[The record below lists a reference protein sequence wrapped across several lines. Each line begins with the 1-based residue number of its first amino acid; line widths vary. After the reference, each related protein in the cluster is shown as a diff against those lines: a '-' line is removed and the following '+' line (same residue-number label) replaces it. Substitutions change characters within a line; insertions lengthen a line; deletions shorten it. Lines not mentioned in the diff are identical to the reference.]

1 MAESVGEIGLDLVVN
16 QNSFNRQMRGIT
28 SLAKKTGAAIAGAFG
43 VKKLIEF
50 GKSCLDLGS
59 GLVEVQNVVDVTF
72 PAMTAQVDKF
82 AQSAVE
88 NFGLSETMAKQYTG
102 TFGAM
107 AKAFEFSEK
116 QAYAVGTSLTA
127 LAGDVASFY
136 NLSQDEAYTKLKS
149 VFTGETESLKD
160 LGIVMT
166 QTALDSYALANGFG
180 KTTAQMSEAEKVA
193 LRYQFVQE
201 QLALASGDFAR
212 TSGGWANQVRI
223 LSLQFQSLKA
233 SVGQGLINIFAPVL
247 KMINTLI
254 GRLITLAN
262 AFKSFTELITGKKSS
277 GSSAGQMSDL
287 GSAASDASTGLD
299 NASDSADTAA
309 SSAKKAG
316 SAAKKAAKEMRSLMG
331 FDKVNKLSDPS
342 DNDDADSSDDDGS
355 DKGLG
360 KSNIVPD
367 IAPTKVNFGELAEG
381 ETTID
386 KLDKKFLNLFESIK
400 KGIEPTVKSLKRL
413 WNEGLAELGKFSW
426 QALKDFW
433 NHFLVPVAKWTFGTG
448 LPRFIDALNNGLMN
462 IDYSKINAALTDLW
476 DALTPFAINI
486 GEGLLWFWEN
496 VLVPL
501 GTWTANEVVPR
512 FLETLSSVISILNA
526 ILEALKPLFKWFW
539 DTVLLPIAKWTAGA
553 FLEIWDGINQALD
566 VFAKWCTNNP
576 GAVQG
581 ITVAI
586 GAFFGAWKVVELVSF
601 IQQAGGVIKALGLL
615 QEALFGTI
623 TKTLVA
629 KAETMYLT
637 ALYAKDFVVGVAQ
650 TISSLARQAAAFV
663 SATAAKIADAAAQAA
678 LTVATTAWNVAC
690 TIATGVTTAFGAAVA
705 FLTSPFGI
713 AVVAITAAIAIG
725 VLLYKNWDTVQAKAK
740 QLNDFL
746 SGVFARDWSKNF
758 GIFGDILNG
767 FMKSVENIYKAVK
780 KFLKGII
787 DFIAGVFTGDWSR
800 AWTGVKEIFG
810 GIWDAFVGLVKT
822 PVNLIIGILNGL
834 ITAAEF
840 CVNAIGSALNSI
852 NVDVPDWVTD
862 LTGLTSIGFNLPT
875 WHAAKIPY
883 LAQGAYVKAN
893 TPQLAMIGD
902 NLHQGEL
909 VAPEDKLQ
917 AMVNA
922 AVATVAGTGGISRA
936 ELESIVNNAVMRIV
950 AGLSQMGFYL
960 DGELMAK
967 AVKKAQENL
976 DMRYNPVKV
985 I

>member
-1 MAESVGEIGLDLVVN
+1 
-16 QNSFNRQMRGIT
+16 MRGIT
-28 SLAKKTGAAIAGAFG
+28 SVAKKAGATIAAAFG
-43 VKKLIEF
+43 LKKLIDF
-50 GKSCLDLGS
+50 GKSCTELGS
-59 GLVEVQNVVDVTF
+59 DLTEVQSVVDVVF
-72 PAMTAQVDKF
+72 PNMTAQVDKF
-82 AQSAVE
+82 AKSAAA
-88 NFGLSETMAKQYTG
+88 NFGLSETMAKKYTG
-102 TFGAM
+102 LFGTM
-107 AKAFEFSEK
+107 AQSFGFSEK
-116 QAYAVGTSLTA
+116 QAYDMGTALA
-127 LAGDVASFY
+127 GLAGDVASFY
-136 NLSQDEAYTKLKS
+136 NITQDEAYTKLKA
-149 VFTGETESLKD
+149 VFSGETEVLKD
-160 LGIVMT
+160 IGIVMT
-166 QTALDSYALANGFG
+166 QNALDAYALANGYE

-193 LRYQFVQE
+193 LRYEFIQK
-201 QLALASGDFAR
+201 QLSLASGDFLR
-212 TSGGWANQVRI
+212 TQDQWANQIRV
-223 LSLQFQSLKA
+223 LKLQFQSLKA
-233 SVGQGLINIFAPVL
+233 SIGKGLINVLLPVV
-247 KMINTLI
+247 KMINTVLKK
-254 GRLITLAN
+254 LMVLAD
-262 AFKSFTELITGKKSS
+262 AFKSFTELITGNKSS
-277 GSSAGQMSDL
+277 GSSSAGQMSDL

-331 FDKVNKLSDPS
+331 FDQINKLSDPS

-381 ETTID
+381 ETAID

-433 NHFLVPVAKWTFGTG
+433 NYFLVPVAKWTFGTG

-462 IDYSKINAALTDLW
+462 IDYGKINAALTDLW

-539 DTVLLPIAKWTAGA
+539 DTVLLPVAKWTAGA

-566 VFAKWCTNNP
+566 AFAKWCTNNP

-615 QEALFGTI
+615 QEALFGSI
-623 TKTLVA
+623 AAKLA
-629 KAETMYLT
+629 DKAETMYLT

-650 TISSLARQAAAFV
+650 TISSLAQQAAAFV

-678 LTVATTAWNVAC
+678 LTVATTAWNVVC
-690 TIATGVTTAFGAAVA
+690 TIATGVTTVFGAAVA

-917 AMVNA
+917 AMVNT
-922 AVATVAGTGGISRA
+922 AVATVAGSGGVSRA

-976 DMRYNPVKV
+976 DMRYNPVRV

>member
-1 MAESVGEIGLDLVVN
+1 
-16 QNSFNRQMRGIT
+16 MRGIT
-28 SLAKKTGAAIAGAFG
+28 SVAKKAGATIAAAFG

-59 GLVEVQNVVDVTF
+59 DLAEVQNVVDVTF
-72 PAMTAQVDKF
+72 PQMTAQVDSF
-82 AQSAVE
+82 AQSAAK

-107 AKAFEFSEK
+107 AKAFGFSEK
-116 QAYAVGTSLTA
+116 QAYDMGTSLTA

-160 LGIVMT
+160 LGVVMT

-201 QLALASGDFAR
+201 QLALANGDFAR

-233 SVGQGLINIFAPVL
+233 SIGQGLINVFTPVL

-331 FDKVNKLSDPS
+331 FDQIHKLSAPS

-360 KSNIVPD
+360 KSNTVSD

-413 WNEGLAELGKFSW
+413 WNEGLAELVKFSW

-462 IDYSKINAALTDLW
+462 IDYGKINAALTDLW

-512 FLETLSSVISILNA
+512 FLETLSFVISILNA
-526 ILEALKPLFKWFW
+526 TLEALKPLFKWFW

-553 FLEIWDGINQALD
+553 FLEIWDSINQALD
-566 VFAKWCTNNP
+566 VFAKWCTTNP

-615 QEALFGTI
+615 QEALFGSI
-623 TKTLVA
+623 AAKLA
-629 KAETMYLT
+629 DKAETMYLT

-650 TISSLARQAAAFV
+650 TISSLARQAAAFAT
-663 SATAAKIADAAAQAA
+663 ATAAKIADAVAQAA

-758 GIFGDILNG
+758 GIFGDVLNG

-875 WHAAKIPY
+875 WHATKIPY

-936 ELESIVNNAVMRIV
+936 ELESIINSAVLRIV
-950 AGLSQMGFYL
+950 AALSQMGFYL

>member
-1 MAESVGEIGLDLVVN
+1 
-16 QNSFNRQMRGIT
+16 MRGIT
-28 SLAKKTGAAIAGAFG
+28 SVAKKAGATIAAAFG
-43 VKKLIEF
+43 LKKLIDF
-50 GKSCLDLGS
+50 GKSCIELGS
-59 GLVEVQNVVDVTF
+59 DLTEVQSVVDVVF
-72 PAMTAQVDKF
+72 PNMTAQVDKF
-82 AQSAVE
+82 AKSAAA
-88 NFGLSETMAKQYTG
+88 NFGLSETMAKKYTG
-102 TFGAM
+102 LFGTM
-107 AKAFEFSEK
+107 AQSFGFSEK
-116 QAYAVGTSLTA
+116 QAYDMGTALA
-127 LAGDVASFY
+127 GLAGDVASFY
-136 NLSQDEAYTKLKS
+136 NITQDEAYTKLKA
-149 VFTGETESLKD
+149 VFSGETEVLKD
-160 LGIVMT
+160 IGIVMT
-166 QTALDSYALANGFG
+166 QNALDAYALANGYE

-193 LRYQFVQE
+193 LRYEFIQK
-201 QLALASGDFAR
+201 QLSLASGDFLR
-212 TSGGWANQVRI
+212 TQDQWANQIRV
-223 LSLQFQSLKA
+223 LKLQFQSLKA
-233 SVGQGLINIFAPVL
+233 SIGKGLINILLPVV
-247 KMINTLI
+247 KMINTVLKK
-254 GRLITLAN
+254 LMVLAD
-262 AFKSFTELITGKKSS
+262 AFKSFTELITGNKSS
-277 GSSAGQMSDL
+277 GSSSAGQMSDL
-287 GSAASDASTGLD
+287 GSAASDASAGLD
-299 NASDSADTAA
+299 NASDSADAVA

-331 FDKVNKLSDPS
+331 FDQINKLSDPS

-381 ETTID
+381 ETAID

-400 KGIEPTVKSLKRL
+400 KGIEPTIKSLKRL

-566 VFAKWCTNNP
+566 AFAKWCTNNP

-615 QEALFGTI
+615 QEALFGSI
-623 TKTLVA
+623 AAKLA
-629 KAETMYLT
+629 DKAETMYLT

-650 TISSLARQAAAFV
+650 TISSLARQAVAFAT
-663 SATAAKIADAAAQAA
+663 ATAAKIADAVAQAA

-840 CVNAIGSALNSI
+840 CVNAIGSALNSLNI
-852 NVDVPDWVTD
+852 DVPQWVTD

-875 WHAAKIPY
+875 WHATKIPY
-883 LAQGAYVKAN
+883 LAQGGYVKKN

-917 AMVNA
+917 AMVNT
-922 AVATVAGTGGISRA
+922 AVATVAGSGGVSRA

-950 AGLSQMGFYL
+950 AALSQMGFYL

>member
-1 MAESVGEIGLDLVVN
+1 
-16 QNSFNRQMRGIT
+16 MRGIT
-28 SLAKKTGAAIAGAFG
+28 SVAKKAGATIAAAFG

-59 GLVEVQNVVDVTF
+59 DLAEVQNVVDVTF
-72 PAMTAQVDKF
+72 PQMTAQVDSF
-82 AQSAVE
+82 AQSAAK

-107 AKAFEFSEK
+107 AKAFGFSEK
-116 QAYAVGTSLTA
+116 QAYDMGTSLTA

-160 LGIVMT
+160 LGVVMT

-201 QLALASGDFAR
+201 QLALANGDFAR

-233 SVGQGLINIFAPVL
+233 SIGQGLINVFTPVL
-247 KMINTLI
+247 KVVNNLI

-299 NASDSADTAA
+299 NASDSADTVA

-381 ETTID
+381 ETAID

-566 VFAKWCTNNP
+566 AFAKWCTNNP

-615 QEALFGTI
+615 QEALFGSI
-623 TKTLVA
+623 AAKLA
-629 KAETMYLT
+629 DKAETIYLT

-650 TISSLARQAAAFV
+650 TISSLARQAAAFAT
-663 SATAAKIADAAAQAA
+663 ATAAKIADAVAQAA

-758 GIFGDILNG
+758 GIFGDVLNG

-840 CVNAIGSALNSI
+840 CVNAIGSALNSLNI
-852 NVDVPDWVTD
+852 DVPQWVTD

-875 WHAAKIPY
+875 WHATKIPY
-883 LAQGAYVKAN
+883 LAQGGYVKKN

-909 VAPEDKLQ
+909 VAPENKLQ

-936 ELESIVNNAVMRIV
+936 ELESIINSAVLRIV
-950 AGLSQMGFYL
+950 AALSQMGFYL

>member
-1 MAESVGEIGLDLVVN
+1 
-16 QNSFNRQMRGIT
+16 MRGIT
-28 SLAKKTGAAIAGAFG
+28 SVAKKAGATIAAAFG

-59 GLVEVQNVVDVTF
+59 DLAEVQNVVDVTF
-72 PAMTAQVDKF
+72 PQMTAQVDSF
-82 AQSAVE
+82 AQSAAK

-107 AKAFEFSEK
+107 AKAFGFSEK
-116 QAYAVGTSLTA
+116 QAYDMGTSLTA

-160 LGIVMT
+160 LGVVMT

-201 QLALASGDFAR
+201 QLALANGDFAR

-233 SVGQGLINIFAPVL
+233 SIGQGLINVFTPVL

-331 FDKVNKLSDPS
+331 FDQIHKLSAPS

-360 KSNIVPD
+360 KSNTVSD

-462 IDYSKINAALTDLW
+462 IDYGKINAALTDLW

-512 FLETLSSVISILNA
+512 FLETLSFVISILNA
-526 ILEALKPLFKWFW
+526 TLEALKPLFKWFW

-566 VFAKWCTNNP
+566 AFAKWCTNNP

-615 QEALFGTI
+615 QEALFGSI
-623 TKTLVA
+623 AAKLA
-629 KAETMYLT
+629 DKAETIYLT

-650 TISSLARQAAAFV
+650 TISSLARQAAAFAT
-663 SATAAKIADAAAQAA
+663 ATAAKIADAVAQAA

-875 WHAAKIPY
+875 WHATKIPY

-909 VAPEDKLQ
+909 VAPENKLQ
-917 AMVNA
+917 AMVNT
-922 AVATVAGTGGISRA
+922 AVATVAGSGGVSRA

-976 DMRYNPVKV
+976 DMRYNPVRV

>member
-1 MAESVGEIGLDLVVN
+1 
-16 QNSFNRQMRGIT
+16 MRGIT
-28 SLAKKTGAAIAGAFG
+28 SVAKKAGATIAAAFG

-59 GLVEVQNVVDVTF
+59 DLAEVQNVVDVTF
-72 PAMTAQVDKF
+72 PQMTAQVDSF
-82 AQSAVE
+82 AQSAAK

-107 AKAFEFSEK
+107 AKAFGFSEK
-116 QAYAVGTSLTA
+116 QAYDMGTSLTA

-160 LGIVMT
+160 LGVVMT

-201 QLALASGDFAR
+201 QLALANGDFAR

-233 SVGQGLINIFAPVL
+233 SIGQGLINVFTPVL

-331 FDKVNKLSDPS
+331 FDQIHKLSAPS

-360 KSNIVPD
+360 KSNTVSD

-566 VFAKWCTNNP
+566 AFAKWCTNNP

-615 QEALFGTI
+615 QEALFGSI
-623 TKTLVA
+623 AAKLA
-629 KAETMYLT
+629 DKAETMYLT

-650 TISSLARQAAAFV
+650 TISSLARQAAAFAT
-663 SATAAKIADAAAQAA
+663 ATAAKIADAVAQAA

-725 VLLYKNWDTVQAKAK
+725 VLLYENWDTVQAKAK

-758 GIFGDILNG
+758 GIFGDVLNG

-875 WHAAKIPY
+875 WHATKIPY

-917 AMVNA
+917 AMVNT
-922 AVATVAGTGGISRA
+922 AVATVAGSGGVSRA

-950 AGLSQMGFYL
+950 AALSQMGFYL

-976 DMRYNPVKV
+976 DMRYNPVRV

>member
-1 MAESVGEIGLDLVVN
+1 
-16 QNSFNRQMRGIT
+16 MRGIT
-28 SLAKKTGAAIAGAFG
+28 SVAKKAGATIAAAFG

-59 GLVEVQNVVDVTF
+59 DLAEVQNVVDVTF
-72 PAMTAQVDKF
+72 PQMTAQVDSF
-82 AQSAVE
+82 AQSAAK

-107 AKAFEFSEK
+107 AKAFGFSEK
-116 QAYAVGTSLTA
+116 QAYDMGTSLTA

-160 LGIVMT
+160 LGVVMT

-201 QLALASGDFAR
+201 QLALANGDFAR

-233 SVGQGLINIFAPVL
+233 SIGQGLINVFTPVL

-331 FDKVNKLSDPS
+331 FDQINKLSDPS

-360 KSNIVPD
+360 KSNTVPD
-367 IAPTKVNFGELAEG
+367 IAPTKVNFGNLAEG
-381 ETTID
+381 ETAID

-566 VFAKWCTNNP
+566 AFAKWCTNNP

-615 QEALFGTI
+615 QEALFGSI
-623 TKTLVA
+623 AAKLA
-629 KAETMYLT
+629 DKAETMYLT

-650 TISSLARQAAAFV
+650 TISSLAQQAAAFV

-678 LTVATTAWNVAC
+678 LTVATTAWNVVC
-690 TIATGVTTAFGAAVA
+690 TIATGVTTVFGAAVA

-810 GIWDAFVGLVKT
+810 GIWDAFVGIVKT

-875 WHAAKIPY
+875 WHATKIPY

-936 ELESIVNNAVMRIV
+936 ELESIINSAVLRIV
-950 AGLSQMGFYL
+950 AALSQMGFYL

-976 DMRYNPVKV
+976 DMRYNPVRV

>member
-1 MAESVGEIGLDLVVN
+1 
-16 QNSFNRQMRGIT
+16 MRGIT
-28 SLAKKTGAAIAGAFG
+28 SVAKKAGATIAAAFG
-43 VKKLIEF
+43 LKKLIDF
-50 GKSCLDLGS
+50 GKSCTELGS
-59 GLVEVQNVVDVTF
+59 DLTEVQSVVDVVF
-72 PAMTAQVDKF
+72 PNMTAQVDKF
-82 AQSAVE
+82 AKSAAA
-88 NFGLSETMAKQYTG
+88 NFGLSETMAKKYTG
-102 TFGAM
+102 LFGTM
-107 AKAFEFSEK
+107 AQSFGFSEK
-116 QAYAVGTSLTA
+116 QAYDMGTALA
-127 LAGDVASFY
+127 GLAGDVASFY
-136 NLSQDEAYTKLKS
+136 NITQDEAYTKLKA
-149 VFTGETESLKD
+149 VFSGETEVLKD
-160 LGIVMT
+160 IGIVMT
-166 QTALDSYALANGFG
+166 QNALDAYALANGYE

-193 LRYQFVQE
+193 LRYEFIQK
-201 QLALASGDFAR
+201 QLSLASGDFLR
-212 TSGGWANQVRI
+212 TQDQWANQIRV
-223 LSLQFQSLKA
+223 LKLQFQSLKA
-233 SVGQGLINIFAPVL
+233 SIGKGLINILLPVV
-247 KMINTLI
+247 KMINTVLKK
-254 GRLITLAN
+254 LMVLAD
-262 AFKSFTELITGKKSS
+262 AFKSFTELITGNKSS
-277 GSSAGQMSDL
+277 GSSSAGQMSDL
-287 GSAASDASTGLD
+287 GSAASDASAGLD
-299 NASDSADTAA
+299 NASDSADAVA

-331 FDKVNKLSDPS
+331 FDQINKLSDPS

-381 ETTID
+381 ETAID

-400 KGIEPTVKSLKRL
+400 KGIEPTIKSLKRL

-566 VFAKWCTNNP
+566 AFAKWCTNNP

-615 QEALFGTI
+615 QEALFGSI
-623 TKTLVA
+623 AAKLA
-629 KAETMYLT
+629 DKAETMYLT

-650 TISSLARQAAAFV
+650 TISSLARQAVAFAT
-663 SATAAKIADAAAQAA
+663 ATAAKIADAVAQAA

-840 CVNAIGSALNSI
+840 CVNAIGSALNSLNI
-852 NVDVPDWVTD
+852 DVPQWVTD

-875 WHAAKIPY
+875 WHATKIPY

-917 AMVNA
+917 AMVNT
-922 AVATVAGTGGISRA
+922 AVATVAGSGGVSRA

-950 AGLSQMGFYL
+950 AALSQMGFYL

>member
-1 MAESVGEIGLDLVVN
+1 
-16 QNSFNRQMRGIT
+16 MRGIT
-28 SLAKKTGAAIAGAFG
+28 SVAKKAGATIAAAFG
-43 VKKLIEF
+43 LKKLIDF
-50 GKSCLDLGS
+50 GKSCTELGS
-59 GLVEVQNVVDVTF
+59 DLTEVQSVVDVVF
-72 PAMTAQVDKF
+72 PNMTAQVDKF
-82 AQSAVE
+82 AKSAAA
-88 NFGLSETMAKQYTG
+88 NFGLSETMAKKYTG
-102 TFGAM
+102 LFGTM
-107 AKAFEFSEK
+107 AQSFGFSEK
-116 QAYAVGTSLTA
+116 QAYDMGTALA
-127 LAGDVASFY
+127 GLAGDVASFY
-136 NLSQDEAYTKLKS
+136 NITQDEAYTKLKA
-149 VFTGETESLKD
+149 VFSGETEVLKD
-160 LGIVMT
+160 IGIVMT
-166 QTALDSYALANGFG
+166 QNALDAYALANGYE

-193 LRYQFVQE
+193 LRYEFIQK
-201 QLALASGDFAR
+201 QLSLASGDFLR
-212 TSGGWANQVRI
+212 TQDQWANQIRV
-223 LSLQFQSLKA
+223 LKLQFQSLKA
-233 SVGQGLINIFAPVL
+233 SIGKGLINILLPVV
-247 KMINTLI
+247 KMINTVLKK
-254 GRLITLAN
+254 LMVLAD
-262 AFKSFTELITGKKSS
+262 AFKSFTELITGNKSS
-277 GSSAGQMSDL
+277 GSSSAGQMSDL
-287 GSAASDASTGLD
+287 GSAASDASAGLD
-299 NASDSADTAA
+299 NASDSADAVA

-331 FDKVNKLSDPS
+331 FDQINKLSDPS

-381 ETTID
+381 ETAID

-400 KGIEPTVKSLKRL
+400 KGIEPTIKSLKRL

-539 DTVLLPIAKWTAGA
+539 DTVLLPIAKWTSGA

-566 VFAKWCTNNP
+566 AFAKWCTNNP

-615 QEALFGTI
+615 QEALFGSI
-623 TKTLVA
+623 AAKLA
-629 KAETMYLT
+629 DKAETMYLT

-650 TISSLARQAAAFV
+650 TISSLARQAVAFAT
-663 SATAAKIADAAAQAA
+663 ATAAKIADAVAQAA

-840 CVNAIGSALNSI
+840 CVNAIGSALNSLNI
-852 NVDVPDWVTD
+852 DVPQWVTD

-875 WHAAKIPY
+875 WHATKIPY
-883 LAQGAYVKAN
+883 LAQGGYVKKN

-909 VAPEDKLQ
+909 VAPENKLQ

-936 ELESIVNNAVMRIV
+936 ELESIINSAVLRIV
-950 AGLSQMGFYL
+950 AALSQMGFYL

>member
-1 MAESVGEIGLDLVVN
+1 
-16 QNSFNRQMRGIT
+16 MRGIT
-28 SLAKKTGAAIAGAFG
+28 SVAKKAGATIAAAFG
-43 VKKLIEF
+43 LKKLIDF
-50 GKSCLDLGS
+50 GKSCTELGS
-59 GLVEVQNVVDVTF
+59 DLTEVQSVVDVVF
-72 PAMTAQVDKF
+72 PNMTAQVDKF
-82 AQSAVE
+82 AKSAAA
-88 NFGLSETMAKQYTG
+88 NFGLSETMAKKYTG
-102 TFGAM
+102 LFGTM
-107 AKAFEFSEK
+107 AQSFGFSEK
-116 QAYAVGTSLTA
+116 QAYDMGTALA
-127 LAGDVASFY
+127 GLAGDVASFY
-136 NLSQDEAYTKLKS
+136 NITQDEAYTKLKA
-149 VFTGETESLKD
+149 VFSGETEVLKD
-160 LGIVMT
+160 IGIVMT
-166 QTALDSYALANGFG
+166 QNALDAYALANGYE

-193 LRYQFVQE
+193 LRYEFIQK
-201 QLALASGDFAR
+201 QLSLASGDFLR
-212 TSGGWANQVRI
+212 TQDQWANQIRV
-223 LSLQFQSLKA
+223 LKLQFQSLKA
-233 SVGQGLINIFAPVL
+233 SIGKGLINILLPVV
-247 KMINTLI
+247 KMINTVLKK
-254 GRLITLAN
+254 LMVLAD
-262 AFKSFTELITGKKSS
+262 AFKSFTELITGNKSS
-277 GSSAGQMSDL
+277 GSSSAGQMSDL
-287 GSAASDASTGLD
+287 GSAASDASAGLD

-331 FDKVNKLSDPS
+331 FDQVNKLSDPS

-381 ETTID
+381 ETAID

-586 GAFFGAWKVVELVSF
+586 SAFFGAWKVVELVSF

-615 QEALFGTI
+615 QEALFGSI
-623 TKTLVA
+623 AAKLA
-629 KAETMYLT
+629 DKAETIYLT

-650 TISSLARQAAAFV
+650 TISSLARQAAAFAT
-663 SATAAKIADAAAQAA
+663 ATAAKIADAVAQAA

-936 ELESIVNNAVMRIV
+936 ELESIINSAVLRIV
-950 AGLSQMGFYL
+950 AALSQMGFYL

>member
-1 MAESVGEIGLDLVVN
+1 
-16 QNSFNRQMRGIT
+16 MRGIT
-28 SLAKKTGAAIAGAFG
+28 SVAKKAGATIATAFG

-50 GKSCLDLGS
+50 GKSCTELGS
-59 GLVEVQNVVDVTF
+59 DLTEVQSVVDTVF
-72 PAMTAQVDKF
+72 PNMTVQVDKF
-82 AQSAVE
+82 AKSAAA
-88 NFGLSETMAKQYTG
+88 NFGLSETMAKKYTG
-102 TFGAM
+102 LFGTM
-107 AKAFEFSEK
+107 AQSFGFSEK
-116 QAYAVGTSLTA
+116 QAYDMGTALA
-127 LAGDVASFY
+127 GLAGDVASFY
-136 NLSQDEAYTKLKS
+136 NITQDEAYTKLKA
-149 VFTGETESLKD
+149 VFSGETEVLKD
-160 LGIVMT
+160 IGIVMT
-166 QTALDSYALANGFG
+166 QNALDAYALANGYE

-193 LRYQFVQE
+193 LRYEFIQK
-201 QLALASGDFAR
+201 QLSLASGDFLR
-212 TSGGWANQVRI
+212 TQDQWANQIRV
-223 LSLQFQSLKA
+223 LKLQFQSLKA
-233 SVGQGLINIFAPVL
+233 SIGKGLINVLLPVV
-247 KMINTLI
+247 KMINTVLKK
-254 GRLITLAN
+254 LMVLAD
-262 AFKSFTELITGKKSS
+262 AFKSFTELITGNKSS
-277 GSSAGQMSDL
+277 GSSSAGQMSDL
-287 GSAASDASTGLD
+287 GSAASDASAGLD
-299 NASDSADTAA
+299 NASDSADTVA

-331 FDKVNKLSDPS
+331 FDQINKLSDPS

-381 ETTID
+381 ETAID

-902 NLHQGEL
+902 NLHQGEI

-917 AMVNA
+917 AMVNT
-922 AVATVAGTGGISRA
+922 AVATVAGSGGVSRA

-976 DMRYNPVKV
+976 DMRYNPVRV

>member
-1 MAESVGEIGLDLVVN
+1 
-16 QNSFNRQMRGIT
+16 MRGIT
-28 SLAKKTGAAIAGAFG
+28 SVAKKAGATIAAAFG

-59 GLVEVQNVVDVTF
+59 DLAEVQNVVDVTF
-72 PAMTAQVDKF
+72 PQMTAQVDSF
-82 AQSAVE
+82 AQSAAK

-107 AKAFEFSEK
+107 AKAFGFSEK
-116 QAYAVGTSLTA
+116 QAYDMGTSLTA

-160 LGIVMT
+160 LGVVMT

-193 LRYQFVQE
+193 FRYQFVQE
-201 QLALASGDFAR
+201 QLALANGDFAR

-233 SVGQGLINIFAPVL
+233 SIGQGLINVFTPVL

-331 FDKVNKLSDPS
+331 FDQIHKLSAPS

-360 KSNIVPD
+360 KSNTVSD

-566 VFAKWCTNNP
+566 AFAKWCTNNP

-615 QEALFGTI
+615 QEALFGSI
-623 TKTLVA
+623 AAKLA
-629 KAETMYLT
+629 DKAETMYLT

-650 TISSLARQAAAFV
+650 TISSLARQAAAFAT
-663 SATAAKIADAAAQAA
+663 ATAAKIADAVAQAA

-725 VLLYKNWDTVQAKAK
+725 VLLYENWDTVQAKAK

-758 GIFGDILNG
+758 GIFGDVLNG

-875 WHAAKIPY
+875 WHATKIPY

-917 AMVNA
+917 AMVNT
-922 AVATVAGTGGISRA
+922 AVATVAGSGGVSRA

-950 AGLSQMGFYL
+950 AALSQMGFYL

-976 DMRYNPVKV
+976 DMRYNPVRV

>member
-1 MAESVGEIGLDLVVN
+1 
-16 QNSFNRQMRGIT
+16 MRGIT
-28 SLAKKTGAAIAGAFG
+28 SVAKKAGATIATAFG

-50 GKSCLDLGS
+50 GKSCTELGS
-59 GLVEVQNVVDVTF
+59 DLTEVQSVVDTVF
-72 PAMTAQVDKF
+72 PNMTVQVDKF
-82 AQSAVE
+82 AKSAAA
-88 NFGLSETMAKQYTG
+88 NFGLSETMAKKYTG
-102 TFGAM
+102 LFGTM
-107 AKAFEFSEK
+107 AQSFGFSEK
-116 QAYAVGTSLTA
+116 QAYDMGTA
-127 LAGDVASFY
+127 LAGLAGGVASFY
-136 NLSQDEAYTKLKS
+136 NITQDEAYTKLKA
-149 VFTGETESLKD
+149 VFSGETEVLKD
-160 LGIVMT
+160 IGIVMT
-166 QTALDSYALANGFG
+166 QNALDAYALANGYE

-193 LRYQFVQE
+193 LRYEFIQK
-201 QLALASGDFAR
+201 QLSLASGDFLR
-212 TSGGWANQVRI
+212 TQDQWANQIRV
-223 LSLQFQSLKA
+223 LKLQFQSLKA
-233 SVGQGLINIFAPVL
+233 SIGKGLINVLLPVV
-247 KMINTLI
+247 KMINTVLKK
-254 GRLITLAN
+254 LMVLAD
-262 AFKSFTELITGKKSS
+262 AFKSFTELITGNKSS
-277 GSSAGQMSDL
+277 GSSSAGQMSDL
-287 GSAASDASTGLD
+287 GSAASDASAGLD
-299 NASDSADTAA
+299 NASDSADTVA

-331 FDKVNKLSDPS
+331 FDQINKLSDPS

-381 ETTID
+381 ETAID

-902 NLHQGEL
+902 NLHQGEI

-917 AMVNA
+917 AMVNT
-922 AVATVAGTGGISRA
+922 AVATVAGSGGVSRA

-976 DMRYNPVKV
+976 DMRYNPVRV

>member
-1 MAESVGEIGLDLVVN
+1 
-16 QNSFNRQMRGIT
+16 MRGIT
-28 SLAKKTGAAIAGAFG
+28 SVAKKAGATIAAAFG

-59 GLVEVQNVVDVTF
+59 DLAEVQNVVDVTF
-72 PAMTAQVDKF
+72 PQMTAQVDSF
-82 AQSAVE
+82 AQSAAK

-107 AKAFEFSEK
+107 AKAFGFSEK
-116 QAYAVGTSLTA
+116 QAYDMGTSLTA

-160 LGIVMT
+160 LGVVMT

-201 QLALASGDFAR
+201 QLALANGDFAR

-233 SVGQGLINIFAPVL
+233 SIGQGLINVFTPVL

-331 FDKVNKLSDPS
+331 FDQIHKLSAPS

-360 KSNIVPD
+360 KSNTVSD

-462 IDYSKINAALTDLW
+462 IDYGKINAALTDLW

-512 FLETLSSVISILNA
+512 FLETLSFVISILNA
-526 ILEALKPLFKWFW
+526 TLEALKPLFKWFW

-553 FLEIWDGINQALD
+553 FLEIWDSINQALD
-566 VFAKWCTNNP
+566 VFAKWCTTNP

-615 QEALFGTI
+615 QEALFGSI
-623 TKTLVA
+623 AAKLA
-629 KAETMYLT
+629 DKAETMYLT

-650 TISSLARQAAAFV
+650 TISSLARQAAAFAT
-663 SATAAKIADAAAQAA
+663 ATAAKIADAVAQAA

-758 GIFGDILNG
+758 GIFGDVLNG

-875 WHAAKIPY
+875 WHATKIPY

-936 ELESIVNNAVMRIV
+936 ELESIINSAVLRIV
-950 AGLSQMGFYL
+950 AALSQMGFYL

>member
-1 MAESVGEIGLDLVVN
+1 
-16 QNSFNRQMRGIT
+16 MRGIT
-28 SLAKKTGAAIAGAFG
+28 SVAKKAGATIAAAFG

-59 GLVEVQNVVDVTF
+59 DLAEVQNVVDVTF
-72 PAMTAQVDKF
+72 PQMTAQVDSF
-82 AQSAVE
+82 AQSAAK
-88 NFGLSETMAKQYTG
+88 NFGVSETMAKQYTG

-107 AKAFEFSEK
+107 AKAFGFSEK
-116 QAYAVGTSLTA
+116 QAYDMGTSLTA

-160 LGIVMT
+160 LGVVMT

-201 QLALASGDFAR
+201 QLALANGDFAR

-233 SVGQGLINIFAPVL
+233 SIGQGLINVFTPVL

-331 FDKVNKLSDPS
+331 FDQIHKLSAPS

-360 KSNIVPD
+360 KSNTVSD

-566 VFAKWCTNNP
+566 AFAKWCTNNP

-615 QEALFGTI
+615 QEALFGSI
-623 TKTLVA
+623 AAKLA
-629 KAETMYLT
+629 DKAETMYLT

-650 TISSLARQAAAFV
+650 TISSLARQAAAFAT
-663 SATAAKIADAAAQAA
+663 ATAAKIADAVAQAA

-725 VLLYKNWDTVQAKAK
+725 VLLYENWDTVQAKAK

-758 GIFGDILNG
+758 GIFGDVLNG
-767 FMKSVENIYKAVK
+767 FMKSVKNIYKAVK

-875 WHAAKIPY
+875 WHATKIPY

-917 AMVNA
+917 AMVNT
-922 AVATVAGTGGISRA
+922 AVATVAGSGGVSRA

-950 AGLSQMGFYL
+950 AALSQMGFYL

-976 DMRYNPVKV
+976 DMRYNPVRV

>member
-1 MAESVGEIGLDLVVN
+1 
-16 QNSFNRQMRGIT
+16 MRGIT
-28 SLAKKTGAAIAGAFG
+28 SVAKKAGATIAAAFG
-43 VKKLIEF
+43 LKKLIDF
-50 GKSCLDLGS
+50 GKSCTELGS
-59 GLVEVQNVVDVTF
+59 DLTEVQSVVDVVF
-72 PAMTAQVDKF
+72 PNMTAQVDKF
-82 AQSAVE
+82 AKSAAA
-88 NFGLSETMAKQYTG
+88 NFGLSETMAKKYTG
-102 TFGAM
+102 LFGTM
-107 AKAFEFSEK
+107 AQSFGFSEK
-116 QAYAVGTSLTA
+116 QAYDMGTALA
-127 LAGDVASFY
+127 GLAGDVASFY
-136 NLSQDEAYTKLKS
+136 NITQDEAYTKLKA
-149 VFTGETESLKD
+149 VFSGETEVLKD
-160 LGIVMT
+160 IGIVMT
-166 QTALDSYALANGFG
+166 QNALDAYALANGYE

-193 LRYQFVQE
+193 LRYEFIQK
-201 QLALASGDFAR
+201 QLSLASGDFLR
-212 TSGGWANQVRI
+212 TQDQWANQIRV
-223 LSLQFQSLKA
+223 LKLQFQSLKA
-233 SVGQGLINIFAPVL
+233 SIGKGLINILLPVV
-247 KMINTLI
+247 KMINTVLKK
-254 GRLITLAN
+254 LMVLAD
-262 AFKSFTELITGKKSS
+262 AFKSFTELITGNKSS
-277 GSSAGQMSDL
+277 GSSSTGQMSDL
-287 GSAASDASTGLD
+287 GSAASDASVGLD
-299 NASDSADTAA
+299 NASDSADAVA

-331 FDKVNKLSDPS
+331 FDQVNKLSDPS

-381 ETTID
+381 ETAID

-566 VFAKWCTNNP
+566 AFAKWCTNNP

-615 QEALFGTI
+615 QEALFGSI
-623 TKTLVA
+623 AAKLA
-629 KAETMYLT
+629 DKAETMYLT

-650 TISSLARQAAAFV
+650 TISSLARQAVAFAT
-663 SATAAKIADAAAQAA
+663 ATAAKIADAVAQAA

-840 CVNAIGSALNSI
+840 CVNAIGSALNSLNI
-852 NVDVPDWVTD
+852 DVPQWVTD

-875 WHAAKIPY
+875 WHATKIPY
-883 LAQGAYVKAN
+883 LAQGGYVKKN

-909 VAPEDKLQ
+909 VAPENKLQ

-936 ELESIVNNAVMRIV
+936 ELESIINSAVLRIV
-950 AGLSQMGFYL
+950 AALSQMGFYL

>member
-1 MAESVGEIGLDLVVN
+1 
-16 QNSFNRQMRGIT
+16 MRGIT
-28 SLAKKTGAAIAGAFG
+28 SVAKKAGATIATAFG

-50 GKSCLDLGS
+50 GKSCTELGS
-59 GLVEVQNVVDVTF
+59 DLTEVQSVVDTVF
-72 PAMTAQVDKF
+72 PNMTVQVDKF
-82 AQSAVE
+82 AKSAAA
-88 NFGLSETMAKQYTG
+88 NFGLSETMAKKYTG
-102 TFGAM
+102 LFGTM
-107 AKAFEFSEK
+107 AQSFGFSEK
-116 QAYAVGTSLTA
+116 QAYDMGTALA
-127 LAGDVASFY
+127 GLAGDVASFY
-136 NLSQDEAYTKLKS
+136 NITQDEAYTKLKA
-149 VFTGETESLKD
+149 VFSGETEVLKD
-160 LGIVMT
+160 IGIVMT
-166 QTALDSYALANGFG
+166 QNALDAYALANGYE

-193 LRYQFVQE
+193 LRYEFIQK
-201 QLALASGDFAR
+201 QLSLASGDFLR
-212 TSGGWANQVRI
+212 TQDQWANQIRV
-223 LSLQFQSLKA
+223 LKLQFQSLKA
-233 SVGQGLINIFAPVL
+233 SIGKGLINLFTPVL
-247 KMINTLI
+247 KAINAVL
-254 GRLITLAN
+254 RKLMTLAD
-262 AFKSFTELITGKKSS
+262 AFKSFTELITGNKSS
-277 GSSAGQMSDL
+277 GSSSAGQMSDL

-381 ETTID
+381 ETAID

-586 GAFFGAWKVVELVSF
+586 SAFFGAWKVVELVSF

-650 TISSLARQAAAFV
+650 TISSLARQAAAFAT
-663 SATAAKIADAAAQAA
+663 ATAAKIADAVAQAA

-852 NVDVPDWVTD
+852 NVDVPDWVMD

-909 VAPEDKLQ
+909 VAPEGKLQ
-917 AMVNA
+917 AMVNT
-922 AVATVAGTGGISRA
+922 AVATVAGSGGVSRA

-950 AGLSQMGFYL
+950 AALSQMGFYL

-976 DMRYNPVKV
+976 DMRYNPVRV

>member
-1 MAESVGEIGLDLVVN
+1 
-16 QNSFNRQMRGIT
+16 MRGIT
-28 SLAKKTGAAIAGAFG
+28 SVAKKAGATIAAAFG

-59 GLVEVQNVVDVTF
+59 DLAEVQNVVDVTF
-72 PAMTAQVDKF
+72 PQMTAQVDSF
-82 AQSAVE
+82 AQSAAK

-107 AKAFEFSEK
+107 AKAFGFSEK
-116 QAYAVGTSLTA
+116 QAYDMGTSLTA

-160 LGIVMT
+160 LGVVMT

-201 QLALASGDFAR
+201 QLALANGDFAR

-233 SVGQGLINIFAPVL
+233 SIGQGLINVFTPVL

-331 FDKVNKLSDPS
+331 FDQIHKLSAPS

-360 KSNIVPD
+360 KSNTVSD

-462 IDYSKINAALTDLW
+462 IDYGKINAALTDLW

-512 FLETLSSVISILNA
+512 FLETLSFVISILNA
-526 ILEALKPLFKWFW
+526 TLEALKPLFKWFW

-553 FLEIWDGINQALD
+553 FLEIWDSINQALD
-566 VFAKWCTNNP
+566 VFAKWCTTNP

-615 QEALFGTI
+615 QEALFGSI
-623 TKTLVA
+623 AAKLA
-629 KAETMYLT
+629 DKAETMYLT

-650 TISSLARQAAAFV
+650 TISSLARQAAAFAT
-663 SATAAKIADAAAQAA
+663 ATAAKIADAVAQAA

-758 GIFGDILNG
+758 GIFGDVLNG

-840 CVNAIGSALNSI
+840 CVNEIGSALNSI

-875 WHAAKIPY
+875 WHATKIPY

-936 ELESIVNNAVMRIV
+936 ELESIINSAVLRIV
-950 AGLSQMGFYL
+950 AALSQMGFYL

>member
-1 MAESVGEIGLDLVVN
+1 
-16 QNSFNRQMRGIT
+16 MRGIT
-28 SLAKKTGAAIAGAFG
+28 SVAKKAGATIAAAFG

-59 GLVEVQNVVDVTF
+59 DLAEVQNVVDVTF
-72 PAMTAQVDKF
+72 PQMTAQVDSF
-82 AQSAVE
+82 AQSAAK

-107 AKAFEFSEK
+107 AKAFGFSEK
-116 QAYAVGTSLTA
+116 QAYDMGTSLTA

-160 LGIVMT
+160 LGVVMT

-201 QLALASGDFAR
+201 QLALANGDFAR

-233 SVGQGLINIFAPVL
+233 SIGQGLINVFTPVL

-331 FDKVNKLSDPS
+331 FDQIHKLSAPS

-360 KSNIVPD
+360 KSNTVSD

-462 IDYSKINAALTDLW
+462 IDYGKINAALTDLW

-512 FLETLSSVISILNA
+512 FLETLSFVISILNA
-526 ILEALKPLFKWFW
+526 TLEALKPLFKWFW

-553 FLEIWDGINQALD
+553 FLEIWDSINQALD
-566 VFAKWCTNNP
+566 VFAKWCTTNP

-615 QEALFGTI
+615 QEALFGSI
-623 TKTLVA
+623 AAKLA
-629 KAETMYLT
+629 DKAETMYLT

-650 TISSLARQAAAFV
+650 TISSLARQAAAFAT
-663 SATAAKIADAAAQAA
+663 ATAAKIADAVAQAA

-713 AVVAITAAIAIG
+713 AVVAITAVIAIG

-758 GIFGDILNG
+758 GIFGDVLNG

-875 WHAAKIPY
+875 WHATKIPY

-936 ELESIVNNAVMRIV
+936 ELESIINSAVLRIV
-950 AGLSQMGFYL
+950 AALSQMGFYL